1 MAITGIEDWRYWNWI
16 AAEESRSQKWYE
28 PEWWKFGDI
37 KSYFCHASAPIII
50 SFIKVQALQKRIDV
64 IGGLSLSLTHI
75 HKLLY
80 KIWCQPVPIQLIYFL
95 RCFLLQKPFVLVY
108 DLFALWWWIKV
119 KPDVGRWFKRHESNI
134 HEMFAACTM

>member
-64 IGGLSLSLTHI
+64 IAFVYISYVVLLDRRSHLCWCMIYLLCGGGS
-75 HKLLY
+75 KLN
-80 KIWCQPVPIQLIYFL
+80 Q
-95 RCFLLQKPFVLVY
+95 
-108 DLFALWWWIKV
+108 
-119 KPDVGRWFKRHESNI
+119 
-134 HEMFAACTM
+134 M